1 MKSEIDEKPLGQ
13 CSYVNMICDYHKR
26 SDPSKLGQS
35 SSSSRGMF
43 GLRSSSSARLE
54 MDCFYLH
61 LHRVVLLEE
70 ENYFSLFN
78 DKMVHTMKHED
89 DGGQGG
95 VDPTDENANLIKSLN
110 VTNWEVPSIN
120 FLIKLA
126 ALLGRIVD
134 RALSRHYSKLYEER
148 LRQVGVRFQFDRDQ
162 IVTYEAGSCGTK
174 LPMAFMNDLDNH
186 LIPMLHHILELT
198 AKDAPNV
205 MQYTSNNSNN
215 NNKGNGLNGLGHNLN
230 AEFLDRISL
239 LQNLQR
245 SVTFEL
251 VFDIVVDLP

>member
-1 MKSEIDEKPLGQ
+1 ML
-13 CSYVNMICDYHKR
+13 CDYHKR
-26 SDPSKLGQS
+26 TDASKTGQS
-35 SSSSRGMF
+35 GSSSRGMF
-43 GLRSSSSARLE
+43 GLRSSNARLE

-70 ENYFSLFN
+70 ENYFGLFN
-78 DKMVHTMKHED
+78 EKMVRGHVVTQEEGGESSED
-89 DGGQGG
+89 
-95 VDPTDENANLIKSLN
+95 VPDENANLIKSLN

-120 FLIKLA
+120 FLIKLS

-148 LRQVGVRFQFDRDQ
+148 LRQIGVRFQFDRDQ

-186 LIPMLHHILELT
+186 LIPMLHHILELR
-198 AKDAPNV
+198 DAPNV
-205 MQYTSNNSNN
+205 AMQYTTNARS
-215 NNKGNGLNGLGHNLN
+215 GLSGLGYNLN
-230 AEFLDRISL
+230 AEFLDRINL

-245 SVTFEL
+245 SITFEL